1 MNLTQKSVKELCA
14 DEDGFYKMA
23 DSVKVRQ
30 FVKGER
36 IMT

>member
-14 DEDGFYKMA
+14 DDDGFYKMA
-23 DSVKVRQ
+23 DRDKVRQ

-36 IMT
+36 VMT